1 MTSLSG
7 CILPVGPRFEDPPTV
22 ENFPPVIEGAQPAQ
36 GSVVTAVGS
45 GTGTI
50 SQTFTI
56 MFFDPNPGDDL
67 YVRWIGE
74 YPPYSATS
82 HVLTGDVKVPHS
94 LNGESLH
101 SSAPFNVTCFAL
113 LARTAQHAITVL
125 VSDRPFWDPSDP
137 NAPADLESVLVQNTK
152 NTLVAQANWLLN
164 LPCVQ

>member
-1 MTSLSG
+1 M
-7 CILPVGPRFEDPPTV
+7 
-22 ENFPPVIEGAQPAQ
+22 ENFAPVIEGAQPAQ

-45 GTGTI
+45 GTGLI

-67 YVRWIGE
+67 YVRLIGE

-82 HVLTGDVKVPHS
+82 HALQDDIKVPHS
-94 LNGESLH
+94 VNGETLH
-101 SSAPFNVTCFAL
+101 SSIPLTVTCFAA
-113 LARTAQHAITVL
+113 LARTAQHAITIL

-137 NAPADLESVLVQNTK
+137 SAPTNLESVLVQNTP

-164 LPCVQ
+164 MPCVQ

>member
-7 CILPVGPRFEDPPTV
+7 CVLPVGPRFEDPPAV
-22 ENFPPVIEGAQPAQ
+22 ENFAPVIEGAQPAQ

-45 GTGTI
+45 GGGPI

-56 MFFDPNPGDDL
+56 MFFDPNAGDDL

-82 HVLTGDVKVPHS
+82 HVIHDAMVPHP
-94 LNGESLH
+94 LNGQH
-101 SSAPFNVTCFAL
+101 SSLPFSVTCFDL

-125 VSDRPFWDPSDP
+125 VSDRRFWDPSNP
-137 NAPADLESVLVQNTK
+137 AAPTDLEAVLIQNTE
-152 NTLVAQANWLLN
+152 NTQVAQANWLLN